1 MRDYPYMYARA
12 SAKKAKLYTE
22 KDYERFLKM
31 EVNEISR
38 KMEEGE
44 YSEEINYFGS
54 EYNGADL
61 IERSLNRNLAN
72 TLEHLLK
79 ISSEDAKPIIRTYL
93 RRFDII
99 NLKRIIRWK
108 QTDETEKI
116 EHILYPIGTMG
127 LGFDKIRED
136 SLEEIIEFISFPDS
150 EMDYRS
156 EIEECETPQEIE
168 ACLDRVYA
176 EEIRSIAEKT
186 RSKEFKAFV
195 DTEQL
200 YQDIEIALR
209 LKKYDVAEEEI
220 RDRLKA
226 GKTEKIESI
235 IQAEDID
242 EAIEIAEELSGAEGE
257 NLEEF
262 EHSMEQRR
270 LEEALATLHR
280 EPLGLSSV
288 IGYMV
293 AKTIEVEN
301 LRMIARAKE
310 TGIQNRDTIKQ
321 NLVIA

>member
-1 MRDYPYMYARA
+1 MKDYPYMYARA

-72 TLEHLLK
+72 TLENLLK
-79 ISSEDAKPIIRTYL
+79 ISSEDAKPMIRAYL

-99 NLKRIIRWK
+99 NLKQIIRWK
-108 QTDETEKI
+108 QTDGEEKI
-116 EHILYPIGTMG
+116 EHLLYPIGTMG
-127 LGFDKIRED
+127 LSFEKIRED
-136 SLEEIIEFISFPDS
+136 SLEEIIEFIGFPDS
-150 EMDYRS
+150 EADYS
-156 EIEECETPQEIE
+156 KEIEECESPKEIE

-176 EEIRSIAEKT
+176 KEIRDIADDT

-195 DTEQL
+195 ESEQL
-200 YQDIEIALR
+200 YQDIGIALR
-209 LKKYDVAEEEI
+209 LKKYGASPEDIMSRLITYNREVEDIVNAEEFEEAMK
-220 RDRLKA
+220 KA
-226 GKTEKIESI
+226 R
-235 IQAEDID
+235 
-242 EAIEIAEELSGAEGE
+242 ELTGAEGE
-257 NLEEF
+257 DLEEF

-270 LEEALATLHR
+270 LQEALATLHR
-280 EPLGLSSV
+280 EPLGLSSI

-293 AKTIEVEN
+293 AKTIEIEN

-310 TGIQNRDTIKQ
+310 TGIQNNETIRQ
-321 NLVIA
+321 NLVLS

>member
-127 LGFDKIRED
+127 LSFEKIRED
-136 SLEEIIEFISFPDS
+136 SLEEIIEFIEFPDS

-156 EIEECETPQEIE
+156 EVEKCETPQEIE
-168 ACLDRVYA
+168 ACLDRVYS
-176 EEIRSIAEKT
+176 EEIRNLADKT
-186 RSKEFKAFV
+186 RSKEFKSFV

-200 YQDIEIALR
+200 YQDIEVALR
-209 LKKYDVAEEEI
+209 MKKYDVPEAEVRSRLTGGKIDEI
-220 RDRLKA
+220 ED
-226 GKTEKIESI
+226 I
-235 IQAEDID
+235 IQADNLE
-242 EAIEIAEELSGAEGE
+242 EAIAKAEELTGAEGE
-257 NLEEF
+257 NLEEL

-310 TGIQNRDTIKQ
+310 TGIQNKETIRN

>member
-1 MRDYPYMYARA
+1 
-12 SAKKAKLYTE
+12 
-22 KDYERFLKM
+22 
-31 EVNEISR
+31 
-38 KMEEGE
+38 
-44 YSEEINYFGS
+44 
-54 EYNGADL
+54 
-61 IERSLNRNLAN
+61 
-72 TLEHLLK
+72 
-79 ISSEDAKPIIRTYL
+79 
-93 RRFDII
+93 
-99 NLKRIIRWK
+99 
-108 QTDETEKI
+108 
-116 EHILYPIGTMG
+116 MG

-220 RDRLKA
+220 RDRLTA